1 MMRLLFMMF
10 LASMLHICVVRAGE
24 PIVVLTY
31 GDSRET
37 GSKLDEYGTHRMRSD
52 PNAHQMHQVAEAE
65 TLSHI
70 MAEYYGGS
78 GLNMKF
84 VELAILQFNREAFVR
99 GNPNFLF
106 AGKLLH
112 LPSVNQIK
120 GLVTGQKSKSQR
132 SPSNRNQNEIFFFGG

>member
-1 MMRLLFMMF
+1 MRLLFMMF

-31 GDSRET
+31 GDSRKA
-37 GSKLDEYGTHRMRSD
+37 GSTLDDYGTHPMRID
-52 PNAHQMHQVAEAE
+52 PDAYQMHKVAEAE

-84 VELAILQFNREAFVR
+84 VEIAILQFNRKAFVR

-106 AGKLLH
+106 AGKQLH

-120 GLVTGQKSKSQR
+120 ALATGQKSKPQG
-132 SPSNRNQNEIFFFGG
+132 SPSNRKQNEIFFFGG

>member
-37 GSKLDEYGTHRMRSD
+37 GSTLDEYGTHPMRTD

-120 GLVTGQKSKSQR
+120 ALVTGQNSKSQR
-132 SPSNRNQNEIFFFGG
+132 SPINRNQNEIFFFGG

>member
-10 LASMLHICVVRAGE
+10 LASMLHICAVRAGE

-37 GSKLDEYGTHRMRSD
+37 GSTIEEYGTHPMRTD

-120 GLVTGQKSKSQR
+120 ALVTGQKSKSQR
-132 SPSNRNQNEIFFFGG
+132 SPGNRNQNEIFFFGG

>member
-37 GSKLDEYGTHRMRSD
+37 GSTLDEYGTHPMRTD

-99 GNPNFLF
+99 GNPHFLF

-120 GLVTGQKSKSQR
+120 ALVTGQQSESQR

>member
-31 GDSRET
+31 GDSRDT
-37 GSKLDEYGTHRMRSD
+37 GSTLGEYGTHPMRTD

-78 GLNMKF
+78 GLNMRF
-84 VELAILQFNREAFVR
+84 VELAILQCNRKAFVR

-106 AGKLLH
+106 AGKRLH

-120 GLVTGQKSKSQR
+120 ALVTGQKSESQR

>member
-10 LASMLHICVVRAGE
+10 LASMLHICVVRAGD

-37 GSKLDEYGTHRMRSD
+37 GSTLDEYGTHPMRTD
-52 PNAHQMHQVAEAE
+52 PNAHQMHKVAEAE

-70 MAEYYGGS
+70 MAKYYGGS

-84 VELAILQFNREAFVR
+84 VELAILQFNRKAFVR

-106 AGKLLH
+106 AGKRLH

-120 GLVTGQKSKSQR
+120 ALVTGQKPESQR
-132 SPSNRNQNEIFFFGG
+132 SPSNWNQNEIFFFGG

>member
-1 MMRLLFMMF
+1 MRLLFMMF

-37 GSKLDEYGTHRMRSD
+37 GSTLEEYGTHPMRTD

-120 GLVTGQKSKSQR
+120 ALVTGQKSKSQR
-132 SPSNRNQNEIFFFGG
+132 SPVNRNQNEIFFFGG

>member
-1 MMRLLFMMF
+1 MMRLLFMIF
-10 LASMLHICVVRAGE
+10 VASMLHTCVARAGE

-37 GSKLDEYGTHRMRSD
+37 GSTLDEYGTHPMRTD

-99 GNPNFLF
+99 GNPHFLF

-112 LPSVNQIK
+112 LPSENQIK
-120 GLVTGQKSKSQR
+120 ALVTGQKSKSQK

>member
-1 MMRLLFMMF
+1 MRLLFMMF

-31 GDSRET
+31 SDSRAT
-37 GSKLDEYGTHRMRSD
+37 GSTLDEYRTHPMRTD

-84 VELAILQFNREAFVR
+84 VELAILQFNRKAFVR

-120 GLVTGQKSKSQR
+120 ALVTGQKSKPQG
-132 SPSNRNQNEIFFFGG
+132 SPSNRKQNEIFFFGG

>member
-10 LASMLHICVVRAGE
+10 LASMLHICVVHAGE

-37 GSKLDEYGTHRMRSD
+37 DSTLDEYGTHPMRTD

-70 MAEYYGGS
+70 MVEYYGGS

-106 AGKLLH
+106 AGKRLH

-120 GLVTGQKSKSQR
+120 ALVTGQKSDSQR
-132 SPSNRNQNEIFFFGG
+132 SPSDRNQNEIFFFGG

>member
-10 LASMLHICVVRAGE
+10 VALMFHTCVVLAGE

-37 GSKLDEYGTHRMRSD
+37 GATRDEYGTHPMRTD

-99 GNPNFLF
+99 GNPHFLF

-112 LPSVNQIK
+112 LPSENQIK
-120 GLVTGQKSKSQR
+120 ALVTGQKSKSQR
-132 SPSNRNQNEIFFFGG
+132 SPSNGNKNEIFFFGG

>member
-10 LASMLHICVVRAGE
+10 LTSMFHICVVRAGE
-24 PIVVLTY
+24 PMVVLTY
-31 GDSRET
+31 SDSRAT
-37 GSKLDEYGTHRMRSD
+37 GSTLDQYRTHPMRTD
-52 PNAHQMHQVAEAE
+52 PNAHQTHQVAEAE

-84 VELAILQFNREAFVR
+84 VELAILQFNREAFAR

-106 AGKLLH
+106 AGKRLH
-112 LPSVNQIK
+112 LPSVNQIMAV
-120 GLVTGQKSKSQR
+120 VTGQKSDSQR
-132 SPSNRNQNEIFFFGG
+132 SPNNRNQNEIFFFGG

>member
-1 MMRLLFMMF
+1 MRLLFMMF

-37 GSKLDEYGTHRMRSD
+37 GSALDEYGTHPMRTD

-106 AGKLLH
+106 AGKRLH

-120 GLVTGQKSKSQR
+120 ALVTRQKSDSQR
-132 SPSNRNQNEIFFFGG
+132 SSSNRNQNEIFFFGG

>member
-1 MMRLLFMMF
+1 MMRLLFMML

-31 GDSRET
+31 GDSRDT
-37 GSKLDEYGTHRMRSD
+37 GSTLDEYGTHPMRTD

-84 VELAILQFNREAFVR
+84 VELGILQFNRKAFVR

-106 AGKLLH
+106 AGKRLH

-120 GLVTGQKSKSQR
+120 ALVTKQKSKSQR

>member
-31 GDSRET
+31 GDSRAT
-37 GSKLDEYGTHRMRSD
+37 GSTLDEYGTHPMRTD

-106 AGKLLH
+106 AGKRLH

-120 GLVTGQKSKSQR
+120 ALVTGQKSESQR
-132 SPSNRNQNEIFFFGG
+132 SLSNRNQNEIFFFGG

>member
-37 GSKLDEYGTHRMRSD
+37 GSTRDEYGTHPMRTD
-52 PNAHQMHQVAEAE
+52 PNAHQIHQVAEAE

-120 GLVTGQKSKSQR
+120 ALVTGQKSKSQR

>member
-37 GSKLDEYGTHRMRSD
+37 GSKLDEYGTHPMRTD

-84 VELAILQFNREAFVR
+84 VELAILQFNRKAFVR

-120 GLVTGQKSKSQR
+120 ALVTGQKSESQR
-132 SPSNRNQNEIFFFGG
+132 SSSNRNQNEIFFFGG

>member
-1 MMRLLFMMF
+1 MMRLLLMMF

-31 GDSRET
+31 GDSRKT
-37 GSKLDEYGTHRMRSD
+37 GSALDEYGTHPMRTD

-120 GLVTGQKSKSQR
+120 ALVTGQKPKSQR

>member
-10 LASMLHICVVRAGE
+10 LASMLHICVVHAGE

-37 GSKLDEYGTHRMRSD
+37 GSTLDEYRTHPMRTD
-52 PNAHQMHQVAEAE
+52 PNAHQVHQVAEAE

-106 AGKLLH
+106 AGKILH

-120 GLVTGQKSKSQR
+120 ALVTGQKSESQR

>member
-10 LASMLHICVVRAGE
+10 LASMLHICVVHAGE

-37 GSKLDEYGTHRMRSD
+37 DSTLDEYGTHPMRTD

-84 VELAILQFNREAFVR
+84 VELAILQFNRKAFVR

-106 AGKLLH
+106 AGKRLH

-120 GLVTGQKSKSQR
+120 ALVTGQKSGSQR

>member
-37 GSKLDEYGTHRMRSD
+37 GSTLDEYRTHPMRTD

-112 LPSVNQIK
+112 LPSLNQIK
-120 GLVTGQKSKSQR
+120 ALVTGQKSKSQR
-132 SPSNRNQNEIFFFGG
+132 SPSNGNQNEIFFFGG

>member
-37 GSKLDEYGTHRMRSD
+37 GSTPDEYGTHPMRTAT
-52 PNAHQMHQVAEAE
+52 NAHQMHQVAEAE

-99 GNPNFLF
+99 CNPNFLF
-106 AGKLLH
+106 AGKRLH

-120 GLVTGQKSKSQR
+120 ALVIGQKSESQR
-132 SPSNRNQNEIFFFGG
+132 SPIYRNQNEIFFFGG

>member
-31 GDSRET
+31 GDSRDT
-37 GSKLDEYGTHRMRSD
+37 GSTLGEYGTHPMRTD

-106 AGKLLH
+106 AGKRLH

-120 GLVTGQKSKSQR
+120 ALVTGQKSKPQR
-132 SPSNRNQNEIFFFGG
+132 SSSNRNQNEIFFFGG

>member
-10 LASMLHICVVRAGE
+10 LASMLHIGVVRAGE

-37 GSKLDEYGTHRMRSD
+37 GSTRDEYGTHPMRTD

-106 AGKLLH
+106 AGKRLH

-120 GLVTGQKSKSQR
+120 ALVTGQKSDSQR
-132 SPSNRNQNEIFFFGG
+132 SPNNRNQNEIFFFGG

>member
-1 MMRLLFMMF
+1 MRLLFMMF
-10 LASMLHICVVRAGE
+10 LASMLHICAVRAGE

-31 GDSRET
+31 GDSRKT
-37 GSKLDEYGTHRMRSD
+37 GSALDEYGTHPMRTD

-106 AGKLLH
+106 AGKQLH

-120 GLVTGQKSKSQR
+120 ALVTGQKSKSQR

>member
-37 GSKLDEYGTHRMRSD
+37 GSTLDEYGTHPMRTD

-84 VELAILQFNREAFVR
+84 VELAILQFNRKAFVR
-99 GNPNFLF
+99 GNPNILF

-120 GLVTGQKSKSQR
+120 ALVTGQKSESQR
-132 SPSNRNQNEIFFFGG
+132 SPSNRNQNEIFFFCG

>member
-1 MMRLLFMMF
+1 MMRLLLMMF

-37 GSKLDEYGTHRMRSD
+37 GSALDEYGTHPMRTD

-70 MAEYYGGS
+70 MVKYYGGS

-84 VELAILQFNREAFVR
+84 VELGILQFNRKAFVR

-106 AGKLLH
+106 AGKRLH

-120 GLVTGQKSKSQR
+120 ALVTGQKSESQR

>member
-1 MMRLLFMMF
+1 MMPLLFMIF

-37 GSKLDEYGTHRMRSD
+37 GSTLDEYGTHPMRTD

-112 LPSVNQIK
+112 LPSLNQIK
-120 GLVTGQKSKSQR
+120 ALVTGQKSKSQR